1 MSYFIGIVDSNGP
14 RIKFISDDNQSINHN
29 EVIRHLGG
37 IGNHYLSHFF
47 NGYCVTYRE
56 GSHNIVFYKY
66 DEQTEAGIAFTR
78 DEILLAVQA
87 FGFPLECFLRQS
99 ELAPFLNAETYLDMK
114 GYHTEPITDL
124 VKNETIISYKQ
135 VFDKEN
141 EFSMWVEL
149 NYLQTKELSDQHLS
163 DYLWGRLQDCYSNME
178 ELMYHE
184 DNRQKDQQYFSDRDV
199 ETKHWEDMASHY
211 ERFAD

>member
-14 RIKFISDDNQSINHN
+14 RLKFISDDNASINLN
-29 EVIRHLGG
+29 EASRHLGG
-37 IGNHYLSHFF
+37 IGNVYLSHTF

-66 DEQTEAGIAFTR
+66 DEKNNMGIAFDK
-78 DEILLAVQA
+78 DEVLLAIQA

-99 ELAPFLNAETYLDMK
+99 ELPPFLNAETYLDLK

-124 VKNETIISYKQ
+124 VKDETIISYKQ
-135 VFDKEN
+135 IFDKEN
-141 EFSMWVEL
+141 EVYMWVEL
-149 NYLQTKELSDQHLS
+149 NYVQTKELSDQYLS
-163 DYLWGRLQDCYSNME
+163 DYLWRRLQDSYGNIE
-178 ELMYHE
+178 ELMYRE

-199 ETKHWEDMASHY
+199 ETQHWVDMATHA